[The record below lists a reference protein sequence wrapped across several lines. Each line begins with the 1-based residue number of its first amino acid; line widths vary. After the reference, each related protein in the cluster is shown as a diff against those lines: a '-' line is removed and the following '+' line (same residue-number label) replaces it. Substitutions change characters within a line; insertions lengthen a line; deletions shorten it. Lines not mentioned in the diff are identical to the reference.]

1 MDPAHESLY
10 RGMGP
15 SPPPPRPPGASFSL
29 LYRAHVAFVRHV
41 VRFAGVRDADAADVV
56 QEVFLILH
64 REITR
69 GLDTSRSLRGWLK
82 RTSFRRAR
90 DHREL
95 AMNREQPREDEV
107 DMADMA
113 DTSLGPEESVQVIDT
128 QENVLAVLD
137 ALPHEQRLVLVM
149 HDAEEMP
156 MSEIADVLEHPIGT
170 CYTRLHAARKA
181 FARSWDE
188 RRASGLAAALPF
200 ALWDARSLLAT
211 EKVVPESPA
220 GFEDEVWRRLVDAL
234 GPGIAGAGA
243 AAVGGALAAG
253 AAKGGV
259 VLTAKQIAL
268 GAVLSA
274 LTGAGL
280 HAAVSATRATTALP
294 AVVSATHDEVKGAG
308 RASASPIASASVA
321 LSPAVAPTSSAKP
334 ATSVVVAPHNNEA
347 NERLLLDAARA
358 ALERGDLATARGA
371 LARIKS
377 PRFAAERDEL
387 RRIVLSYQDGGSR

>member
-1 MDPAHESLY
+1 MDPAHEPLY

-95 AMNREQPREDEV
+95 AMNREQPHEDEV
-107 DMADMA
+107 DMA
-113 DTSLGPEESVQVIDT
+113 DTSLGPEESAQVIDT

-156 MSEIADVLEHPIGT
+156 MSEIADVLERPIGT

-181 FARSWDE
+181 FTRAWDE
-188 RRASGLAAALPF
+188 RRASGLAAAAPF

-243 AAVGGALAAG
+243 AAAGGALAAG

-280 HAAVSATRATTALP
+280 HAAVSATRATPALP

-308 RASASPIASASVA
+308 LASASPIASASVA
-321 LSPAVAPTSSAKP
+321 LPPPATSISSAKP
-334 ATSVVVAPHNNEA
+334 ATSVVVAPHHNEA
-347 NERLLLDAARA
+347 NDRLLLDAARA

-387 RRIVLSYQDGGSR
+387 KRIVLSYQDGGSR